1 MIFKKGIVLIRQGS
15 SFPILHGGRTLSTGK
30 NGSPQA
36 CPLRARARYT
46 SSVAVHKVTENGT

>member
-15 SFPILHGGRTLSTGK
+15 SFPILHGGTLSTGK

-36 CPLRARARYT
+36 CPLRARSRYT
-46 SSVAVHKVTENGT
+46 SSVAVHKVPEYGT